1 MSKAALR
8 EYLASLPPEVA
19 VEARKALRQL
29 AFKQDPILFAEHV
42 LLSTPDGPGTL
53 APAQRAVVG
62 LKEGQRIIVLTF
74 RQFGKTT
81 AGACLM
87 CHHLLYGPANTTNII
102 CGPSQRIAM
111 ENIRRIKQYLLRA
124 SAKLLADNQMSIE
137 MPNGSR
143 AIALPADPSTVRGLT
158 IGSPDGEPG
167 IALIDESSRV
177 DDELYLSA
185 VRPMLSRYAARNR
198 PVLLSTPAAK
208 QGFFYNAWV
217 SEGDEFIKVRARWE
231 DSPHITQKMI
241 EQESLSLT
249 ADQFRT
255 EWLGEFSE
263 GTDTRIFGLDL
274 INSAFGEVAVIPDE
288 VDDDPVVDHQPL
300 PLKGLFGDT
309 GVHF

>member
-1 MSKAALR
+1 MSKAALK

-29 AFKQDPILFAEHV
+29 AFKRDPILFAEHV

-87 CHHLLYGPANTTNII
+87 THHLAYGPPNTTNII
-102 CGPSQRIAM
+102 VGPSQRIAM
-111 ENIRRIKQYLLRA
+111 ENIRRIRQYLLRA
-124 SAKLLADNQMSIE
+124 EVKLLSDNAMSLE
-137 MPNGSR
+137 LHNGSR
-143 AIALPADPSTVRGLT
+143 VIALPADPSTVRGLT

-167 IALIDESSRV
+167 IALCDESSRT

-198 PVLLSTPAAK
+198 LVLLSTPAAK
-208 QGFFYNAWV
+208 QGFFYNAWT

-231 DSPHITQKMI
+231 DSPHITPKMI
-241 EQESLSLT
+241 EQERLSLT